1 MLSAQSE
8 KCQGF
13 GDGVPK
19 IFRRVQLHLPF
30 QGAQERDEL
39 RVLWACR

>member
-1 MLSAQSE
+1 MLLAQSE

-13 GDGVPK
+13 GNGVPR

-30 QGAQERDEL
+30 QGAQERDEF
-39 RVLWACR
+39 RVLRECR